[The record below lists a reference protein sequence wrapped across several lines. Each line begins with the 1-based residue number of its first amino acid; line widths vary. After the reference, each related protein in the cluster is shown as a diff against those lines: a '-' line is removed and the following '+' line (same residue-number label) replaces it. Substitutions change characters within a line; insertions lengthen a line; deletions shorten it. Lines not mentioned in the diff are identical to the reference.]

1 MVAGQAPLA
10 VLAASAPGPHGARA
24 VAAPRRIGCC
34 CTLISRRSCGRG
46 ASPYWPPPS
55 RRSCG
60 RGSRADLAALVR
72 RLAEEGAAGQL
83 QWRRGWKGERE

>member
-10 VLAASAPGPHGARA
+10 VLAASAPGPRGARA
-24 VAAPRRIGCC
+24 VAAPRRIGRC
-34 CTLISRRSCGRG
+34 CTLI
-46 ASPYWPPPS
+46 S